1 MEAELES
8 KVESHPESKVESH
21 PESQG
26 NQPTLESDGEET
38 TQQNSSSHQSNDQ
51 SDENSNKKFEKVMND
66 FIKDLLNSFPEFK
79 EKLSIHYE
87 DNELKTQFLYD
98 YCKRVYPERF
108 FDFLYKNEDIVEDE
122 AINTEIL
129 PALDL
134 KEIWNVEGITDSIK
148 ETIWKYLQLIM
159 FSIVGDINDKSV
171 FGDTSKLFE
180 AINEDDF
187 KSKMEDT
194 MKDLFELFQ
203 NNESNGESS
212 GESARE
218 SNGTPEFLNPE
229 NMQEHISSLLG
240 GKLGKLASEIAEE
253 TAKELDIDLEN
264 VSDSEDVMKQLLS
277 NPQKLM
283 GLVKKVGGKLDS
295 KIQSGDIKES
305 ELMEEAGQ
313 LMKKMKDMPG
323 MKNMGDMMKNMGIP
337 DGSMDQILRGMGMPS
352 GGKKAKINMGAYNS
366 MMRKQEAIEK
376 VKEKAKAH
384 VEKRKEDLRIKQE
397 MEELRKN
404 YIAPTSEEIDNL
416 LKELNLDDNEPK
428 VESST
433 KKKKKKKKNKN

>member
-1 MEAELES
+1 MEAEC
-8 KVESHPESKVESH
+8 
-21 PESQG
+21 ESQIHE
-26 NQPTLESDGEET
+26 NTVENKETKNNISQEQSEGE
-38 TQQNSSSHQSNDQ
+38 
-51 SDENSNKKFEKVMND
+51 NKKFEKIMND
-66 FIKDLLNSFPEFK
+66 FIKDLLHSFPEFE

-87 DNELKTQFLYD
+87 NNELKTQYLYD
-98 YCKRVYPERF
+98 HCKRVYPERF
-108 FDFLYKNEDIVEDE
+108 FDFLYKNEEIINDE
-122 AINTEIL
+122 SINTEIL

-134 KEIWNVEGITDSIK
+134 KEIWAVEDITDTIK
-148 ETIWKYLQLIM
+148 DTIWKYLQLIM
-159 FSIVGDINDKSV
+159 FSIVGDVDDKNI

-187 KSKMEDT
+187 KNKMEDT

-203 NNESNGESS
+203 NNESKTESDDQ
-212 GESARE
+212 ENDTNE
-218 SNGTPEFLNPE
+218 MPEFLNPE

-240 GKLGKLASEIAEE
+240 GKLGKLATEIAEE

-264 VSDSEDVMKQLLS
+264 AKDSEDVMKKLLS

-305 ELMEEAGQ
+305 ELMEEAGE
-313 LMKKMKDMPG
+313 LMKKMKGMPG
-323 MKNMGDMMKNMGIP
+323 MKNMGDMLKNMGIP
-337 DGSMDQILRGMGMPS
+337 AGSMDQILKGMGMPG
-352 GGKKAKINMGAYNS
+352 GGKKSKINMGAYNS

-376 VKEKAKAH
+376 VKVKAKAQ
-384 VEKRKEDLRIKQE
+384 VEKRKEELRIKKE
-397 MEELRKN
+397 MEEQRKN
-404 YIAPTSEEIDNL
+404 YVAPTNEEIDNL